1 MARRF
6 FARKISALW
15 AGLLYANT
23 RRELLKFFLIRT
35 KRKLQLRLGVWCVL
49 SCEVNAP
56 KKRRFIAA
64 QNDNGV
70 GASQAT
76 EHCLRKSLRRIKWL
90 RFLHCM
96 KNFCA
101 LGGFAIRKRSLSQLN
116 SSLASEGG
124 KEILRGLSRF
134 KKRSPLRM
142 TRKGSLFARN
152 GA

>member
-1 MARRF
+1 MLHFFNLIRASLARVARRF

-70 GASQAT
+70 G
-76 EHCLRKSLRRIKWL
+76 LRKQRTI
-90 RFLHCM
+90 
-96 KNFCA
+96 A
-101 LGGFAIRKRSLSQLN
+101 
-116 SSLASEGG
+116 
-124 KEILRGLSRF
+124 
-134 KKRSPLRM
+134 
-142 TRKGSLFARN
+142 FARVFEELN
-152 GA
+152 G